1 MYGGIKI
8 MQKTK
13 VKILKGKRSIE
24 ALKLLDGVK
33 SVESRLRFVG
43 RLIDERDKITKDDS
57 ELMQE
62 LLDFVSEQIKFEVS
76 FLKLLN

>member
-43 RLIDERDKITKDDS
+43 LLIDERDKITKDDS

-62 LLDFVSEQIKFEVS
+62 LLDFVSEQIKSEVS

>member
-1 MYGGIKI
+1 